1 MATGEDLSLLC
12 IATNYTQIIEQVL
25 SANSPGIVLDS
36 RKQASTL
43 GSVGGK
49 EEKLTWLPSRMFP
62 EVWRRATEKTFAWHL
77 DSSWGKSR
85 TSHLTAARQE
95 WSSQTWVLLT
105 LLYVFTLLYMCP
117 AGLLKLLFCASAANL
132 GESNTLNGIKKLS
145 KLFIL
150 IVPLFFWLVCLACVS
165 QLRAA

>member
-1 MATGEDLSLLC
+1 MTFVLHCTWGLNNFLVGCIFCGGFEVFWGFFVFVFNILFEKVPQSNTMATGEDLSLLC

-95 WSSQTWVLLT
+95 
-105 LLYVFTLLYMCP
+105 
-117 AGLLKLLFCASAANL
+117 
-132 GESNTLNGIKKLS
+132 
-145 KLFIL
+145 
-150 IVPLFFWLVCLACVS
+150 
-165 QLRAA
+165 

>member
-1 MATGEDLSLLC
+1 M
-12 IATNYTQIIEQVL
+12 L

-43 GSVGGK
+43 GSVGAK
-49 EEKLTWLPSRMFP
+49 EENLTWLSTRMFP

-95 WSSQTWVLLT
+95 RSSQTCVLLT

-150 IVPLFFWLVCLACVS
+150 IVPLFFWLVCLACLS